1 MNFIIVSP
9 FTYEEVK
16 KLINTYAVG
25 YYEVQ
30 INPLQ
35 AVNPVIT
42 ASVSYIFNF
51 SLVNGDILKILMKY
65 RCSKT
70 VSDL

>member
-1 MNFIIVSP
+1 MQMNFIIVSS

-16 KLINTYAVG
+16 KLINTYAAG

-30 INPLQ
+30 LKPLP

-51 SLVNGDILKILMKY
+51 SLVNGDILKIVNEVPLFK
-65 RCSKT
+65 
-70 VSDL
+70 